1 MSKRQIPRRAE
12 DTAHTQM
19 SDESLRELRA
29 GQVNCREPMS
39 FLCLGTR
46 GQGSLYV
53 LSRVCCIRDRYLSVI
68 YHPHQSGLFMS
79 LLILGRASFLLLLC
93 LVFQLSP
100 QSCESESQ
108 NALITGLATVHTRRS
123 ILYQCPEASFRALCW
138 ELSVGPHALPG
149 KCSTIELHALPIK

>member
-1 MSKRQIPRRAE
+1 MPRCAE
-12 DTAHTQM
+12 DTAHT
-19 SDESLRELRA
+19 DGGWELERA
-29 GQVNCREPMS
+29 QSRPSELQGTHVLPV
-39 FLCLGTR
+39 LGN
-46 GQGSLYV
+46 LYV

-100 QSCESESQ
+100 PSCESESQ
-108 NALITGLATVHTRRS
+108 NVLIAGLATVHTRRS
-123 ILYQCPEASFRALCW
+123 TLYQCPEASFRALCW

>member
-39 FLCLGTR
+39 FLCLGTC

-79 LLILGRASFLLLLC
+79 LLILGSASFLLLLC
-93 LVFQLSP
+93 LVFQLLP

-108 NALITGLATVHTRRS
+108 NALIAGLATVHTRS
-123 ILYQCPEASFRALCW
+123 LFYTNALKPAFG
-138 ELSVGPHALPG
+138 LFAGN
-149 KCSTIELHALPIK
+149 